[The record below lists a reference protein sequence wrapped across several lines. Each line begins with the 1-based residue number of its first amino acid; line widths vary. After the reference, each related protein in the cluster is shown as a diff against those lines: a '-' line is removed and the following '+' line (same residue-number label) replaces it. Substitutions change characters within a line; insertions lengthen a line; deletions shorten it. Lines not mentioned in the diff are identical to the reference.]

1 MQARLEIRRLPSTL
15 VAIVLAALMALVLG
29 AALGYA
35 VKPATVVTSPAHV
48 VYFPASQVD
57 NSVGSDCIY
66 TNKHK
71 AC

>member
-1 MQARLEIRRLPSTL
+1 MQARLEIWRLPSRL
-15 VAIVLAALMALVLG
+15 VAIVLAVLMALVLG

-35 VKPATVVTSPAHV
+35 LRPATVVTGPAHV
-48 VYFPASQVD
+48 VYLPASQVD
-57 NSVGSDCIY
+57 TSGRSDCIY